1 MASTQTALPYLTR
14 TSTNQSFSNG
24 PGAGAGADG
33 NQRASLSSIPSSRSN
48 SASGLSPPS
57 RHVRSPQLGAAEADR
72 TSHPSSNSKTSSLAS
87 HTLVSEASSVS
98 ILGTNIPMTQSPR
111 KLRSQYPRESSEN
124 HVEYILVASFDID
137 RGPVMEHQFPV
148 AITGD
153 EHMLAE
159 LMLPDQAHARNQD
172 WTIFFLHKDS
182 NQEEEEQEKEKK
194 RKEARRRKRRR
205 RAREAGILSEAEN
218 AANDQKESRSSDKN
232 KNDDVNNKD
241 DDGDDDDED
250 DDWDGDDST
259 DSEPEGGEGPPLIY
273 VLNLVYTKHDK
284 TVKRGAVVK
293 AMAIC
298 TRHPF
303 LHIYKP
309 LLLLALE
316 EYFKSPVPETLSML
330 YDAVNDM
337 DLSLMPR
344 LSVLERYLLQSSEN
358 KDLFVEKFERMVQ
371 KRIAEDGTDHVG
383 EPFDASKS
391 PPKPQGISRAGTK
404 AYLEGHTAY
413 SVPRDTHEFES
424 KVMYKGIPI
433 PVKIPTAT
441 MPETVG
447 DFSLVKLIQ
456 NFSEPHAKSMQP
468 FALHPHLTTN
478 GPGTHPII
486 VLANA
491 LLTQKRIIFLGHNM
505 PSGEVAEAV
514 LAACAL
520 ASGGL
525 LRGFTRF
532 AFPYTDLTKIDDLL
546 KVPGFI
552 AGVTNP
558 TFETHHEWWDLLC
571 NLQTGRMKISSK
583 IDQAPLTEGLAY
595 FQQQNPSLAQQ
606 LGGSSHASTDL
617 TGDVVFMNDILK
629 SIAARH
635 GERVIRAKWRDWVLR
650 FTRIAAAFEEGVY
663 GASALY
669 IGGDEHEK
677 ITGGHGFVWADD
689 AAKQKELAGNVYRI
703 EGWRNTRSYYSFIQ
717 DLAQIYTVRPLKG
730 LDLHHMHDRLRTQR
744 LTVEESRELYLS
756 FAKRVW
762 SYDEICLLL
771 TVAPESHAGLFYLG
785 LGLSHKDR
793 DVRTQ
798 TAELLARIAAHEA
811 GQHWWKGLSRY
822 QKLAFDRIR
831 REAGAEAKMKAEK
844 DRISHGLGRRV
855 S

>member
-14 TSTNQSFSNG
+14 TNTNQSFANGSG
-24 PGAGAGADG
+24 PGSSSALAGGT
-33 NQRASLSSIPSSRSN
+33 QRQSLSSVPSSRSN
-48 SASGLSPPS
+48 SASGISPPS
-57 RHVRSPQLGAAEADR
+57 RPPATSDPDR
-72 TSHPSSNSKTSSLAS
+72 TSHPSSKSKTSSLVSQTVAS
-87 HTLVSEASSVS
+87 DHSSLS
-98 ILGTNIPMTQSPR
+98 ILARTHPMSQSPR
-111 KLRSQYPRESSEN
+111 KLRSQYPRESHEN

-172 WTIFFLHKDS
+172 WTIFFLHKDQ
-182 NQEEEEQEKEKK
+182 NQEEEDQDQR
-194 RKEARRRKRRR
+194 RKEARRRRRKRRR
-205 RAREAGILSEAEN
+205 DREAGIVGGGEN
-218 AANDQKESRSSDKN
+218 ATDDENDSHG
-232 KNDDVNNKD
+232 DDD
-241 DDGDDDDED
+241 HRDGDDA
-250 DDWDGDDST
+250 DDWDDDDSA

-284 TVKRGAVVK
+284 TVKRGAIVK

-303 LHIYKP
+303 LHIYKVCQPRYSCTVLLCRLMLIIHQP

-330 YDAVNDM
+330 YDAVNEM

-344 LSVLERYLLQSSEN
+344 LSLLEKYLLQSSDN

-371 KRIAEDGTDHVG
+371 KRIAEDGAGHVG

-391 PPKPQGISRAGTK
+391 PPKQQGISRAGTK
-404 AYLEGHTAY
+404 AYLENKTAY

-424 KVMYKGIPI
+424 RIMYKGIPI

-478 GPGTHPII
+478 GPGTHPIM

-558 TFETHHEWWDLLC
+558 TFEMHPEWWDLLC
-571 NLQTGRMKISSK
+571 DLPSGRMKISSK
-583 IDQAPLTEGLAY
+583 VEQAPVTEGLVY
-595 FQQQNPSLAQQ
+595 FQQQNPAYANQ
-606 LGGSSHASTDL
+606 LGGSSHTTADL

-635 GERVIRAKWRDWVLR
+635 GERVIRAKWRDWVVR

-669 IGGDEHEK
+669 AGGDEHEQ

-689 AAKQKELAGNVYRI
+689 TARQKELAGNVYRI

-717 DLAQIYTVRPLKG
+717 VSVHNLVISTPFVRFPS
-730 LDLHHMHDRLRTQR
+730 
-744 LTVEESRELYLS
+744 LTVFYRTSRIYIPS
-756 FAKRVW
+756 
-762 SYDEICLLL
+762 D
-771 TVAPESHAGLFYLG
+771 H
-785 LGLSHKDR
+785 
-793 DVRTQ
+793 
-798 TAELLARIAAHEA
+798 
-811 GQHWWKGLSRY
+811 
-822 QKLAFDRIR
+822 
-831 REAGAEAKMKAEK
+831 
-844 DRISHGLGRRV
+844 
-855 S
+855 